1 MNEKDYDTQ
10 GNKISR
16 LQFLRLLGAVV
27 VGYFVYRAG
36 FINSLFGNAT
46 AATTVG
52 GGRNATSQSTGWP
65 SAAGAGRL
73 DEDGILMMGTPK
85 PGGYSYRFNPAL
97 VPSKDVRLDVSDS
110 GGLELKQ
117 ENGVK
122 FIRFISH
129 NPGTGE
135 GSNTVRLHVYTE
147 DRSDDDKQ
155 EYNWINGAQK
165 MGWLTRPNDLK
176 NGEWTF
182 ICRPNKI
189 LDNTNA
195 ISAKLGGGQHTADS
209 PENNEASCWNV
220 NWYYEPTR
228 INVVTFEF
236 IHPEYEHG
244 HKVEILNKYQPLGD
258 RWFGCKVVSMVRP
271 DHSAR
276 DIVAYFNEDPID
288 LNTGIPNN
296 DGWKKYF
303 EFTHTGQ
310 GKKYN
315 MVHTWGGAKNT
326 WRNDQLTSMDVAY
339 MNHREIIS
347 LNNNN
352 NNGNGNNRNTN

>member
-16 LQFLRLLGAVV
+16 LQFLRLLGAVA

-46 AATTVG
+46 AATAVGG
-52 GGRNATSQSTGWP
+52 GGRNSTSQGTGWP

-85 PGGYSYRFNPAL
+85 PGGYSYRFDPIL
-97 VPSKDVRLDVSDS
+97 FPFKDTRLDVSEA
-110 GGLELKQ
+110 GGFEIKQ
-117 ENGVK
+117 EGPVK
-122 FIRFISH
+122 FIRFFSH
-129 NPGTGE
+129 RPSTG
-135 GSNTVRLHVYTE
+135 GKDYTVRLNIFTE
-147 DRSDDDKQ
+147 DKLDKDKQ
-155 EYNWINGAQK
+155 EYNWINGAPQ

-189 LDNTNA
+189 MDYTDS
-195 ISAKLGGGQHTADS
+195 ISAKLGGGKHTREV
-209 PENNEASCWNV
+209 PENFDASCWNV
-220 NWYYEPTR
+220 HWNYDGSTKD
-228 INVVTFEF
+228 IIDFEF
-236 IHPEYEHG
+236 IHPNYEKNHTV
-244 HKVEILNKYQPLGD
+244 KLYNTYKPLGD
-258 RWFGCKVVSMVRP
+258 NRWFGCKVVSMVRP

-288 LNTGIPNN
+288 LRTGKPKN

-310 GKKYN
+310 GEKYN
-315 MVHTWGGAKNT
+315 IPHTWGGAKNT

-347 LNNNN
+347 LNS
-352 NNGNGNNRNTN
+352 GNMV